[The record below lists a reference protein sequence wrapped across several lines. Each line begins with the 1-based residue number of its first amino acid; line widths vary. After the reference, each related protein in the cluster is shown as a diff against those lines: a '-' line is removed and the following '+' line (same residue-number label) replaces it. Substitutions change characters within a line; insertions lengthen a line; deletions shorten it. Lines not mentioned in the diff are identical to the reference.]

1 MDRPRRE
8 TKLTDELRDA
18 LCRDLANA
26 IPRSD
31 ACKRQGICVRT
42 LRYWLSWGRK
52 GEAPFAALLAA
63 VRKAES
69 DAIAKHL
76 GNIEAHSVDS
86 WQASAWTLER
96 RWPEKFGSQRS
107 EIRELRIQVQELLA
121 LVHVGHL
128 ASAAKAVAPGGPRPR
143 RTTRR

>member
-1 MDRPRRE
+1 MDRTRRE
-8 TKLTDELRDA
+8 TKYHDGLRDA

-26 IPRSD
+26 VPRAD
-31 ACKRQGICVRT
+31 ACRRAGISPRT

-52 GEAPFAALLAA
+52 GEEPYAALLAA

-69 DAIAKHL
+69 DAVAKHL
-76 GNIEAHSVDS
+76 SNIEAHAVDT

-96 RWPEKFGSQRS
+96 RWPEKFGSQRG
-107 EIRELRIQVQELLA
+107 EIRELRKQVQELLT

-128 ASAAKAVAPGGPRPR
+128 TSAAAASPAGSPRPR
-143 RTTRR
+143 RTSRR